1 MPATSPG
8 EELTDAGLRWTPKAD
23 FECFYRQAVS
33 SSYMSPPRL
42 WQAATSDKNM
52 TLAKST
58 NRSGSIFPGCL
69 LRLGTK
75 SATLK
80 VARFPMKLRFP
91 LLSAITAVSLITAT
105 PQALQ
110 AKSDAEQI
118 CVSVGRLLEEGH
130 YTHQQLNAE
139 MSQKFL
145 RNYLELLD
153 FSHLFFTQKDVD
165 ALTAKYGTALADDV
179 LLGNLKPAYEIY
191 DLYQKRVDERVGKI
205 KSCSNNRWISKLTQP
220 WSCVGKKRR
229 GQKMKP
235 RPISSGRAASR
246 VNCCRKS

>member
-1 MPATSPG
+1 MFLPASC
-8 EELTDAGLRWTPKAD
+8 LILLH
-23 FECFYRQAVS
+23 VS
-33 SSYMSPPRL
+33 L
-42 WQAATSDKNM
+42 
-52 TLAKST
+52 
-58 NRSGSIFPGCL
+58 PGCL
-69 LRLGTK
+69 LRLGAK

-80 VARFPMKLRFP
+80 VARFPMKLRFALFSAVAALAVIAAPVQP
-91 LLSAITAVSLITAT
+91 LE
-105 PQALQ
+105 

-191 DLYQKRVDERVGKI
+191 DLYQKRVDERVAKI
-205 KSCSNNRWISKLTQP
+205 KELLKQPTDFKTDANVELRREKAPWPKDEAEADQLWKGRIASELLQEKLSEHPIEPGPQL
-220 WSCVGKKRR
+220 VGRR
-229 GQKMKP
+229 YDRIARNAHEEDREEQVQL
-235 RPISSGRAASR
+235 A
-246 VNCCRKS
+246 

>member
-1 MPATSPG
+1 MLISG
-8 EELTDAGLRWTPKAD
+8 SREVKD
-23 FECFYRQAVS
+23 FECSERITVIAP
-33 SSYMSPPRL
+33 YMS
-42 WQAATSDKNM
+42 
-52 TLAKST
+52 
-58 NRSGSIFPGCL
+58 IFAGC

-80 VARFPMKLRFP
+80 AALFPMNLRLP
-91 LLSAITAVSLITAT
+91 LLSAVTAATLISAP

-110 AKSDAEQI
+110 AKSDAGQI

-165 ALTAKYGTALADDV
+165 AVTAKYGTALADDV
-179 LLGNLKPAYEIY
+179 FFFKQKPAYEIY
-191 DLYQKRVDERVGKI
+191 DLYQKGVDERVGKI
-205 KSCSNNRWISKLTQP
+205 KELLKEPPVDFKTD
-220 WSCVGKKRR
+220 
-229 GQKMKP
+229 
-235 RPISSGRAASR
+235 AT
-246 VNCCRKS
+246 